1 MYTLD
6 LYAGGGGV
14 DQSTHL
20 STEALSLKDLWLQQK
35 LDTTQAAQE
44 FKAFSKFVLHLKQLT
59 FSVVV
64 FLGGGVRKHSLT
76 YEGYKMFTIPLGGRP
91 ILIEEHPL

>member
-1 MYTLD
+1 MQV
-6 LYAGGGGV
+6 GGGV

-64 FLGGGVRKHSLT
+64 FLGGGGRKHSLT